1 MGRGFAIGALAFVVV
16 MEPCAIA
23 AERARPPRWPR
34 EMRETFFDD
43 ARTQLDGPR
52 PDYEQQSRPQANAVQ
67 RAADAASNSS
77 DSDLWS
83 RLISPATLET
93 EIKRLAQSLQA
104 TVTTPGEFK
113 AGGYKLARVDLSEL
127 AVLFAVIAQYD
138 GDVRWKD
145 IAAGMRGQFARAGLN
160 AKVGTDQTYREAVER
175 KEELASLVQGE
186 RPPVPK
192 SDAAF
197 DDWSQIASR
206 PQLMQRINAAHEERL
221 TKWLADAATFRR
233 NRDAI
238 RHEAQIVAM
247 LAEVV
252 HRKEYEYWDDESF
265 VEYAVELRD
274 AATEASSAAEADDFP
289 KARDAVTRAGNAC
302 TECHAGYRG

>member
-1 MGRGFAIGALAFVVV
+1 MGRGFAIGVVAIV
-16 MEPCAIA
+16 VGIEPCAIA

-34 EMRETFFDD
+34 EVRETFFDD
-43 ARTQLDGPR
+43 ARTQLNGPR
-52 PDYEQQSRPQANAVQ
+52 PDYDQPSPQAGAVQ
-67 RAADAASNSS
+67 PVADAASNPS
-77 DSDLWS
+77 DADPWS

-93 EIKRLAQSLQA
+93 EIKRLARSLQA

-127 AVLFAVIAQYD
+127 AVLLAVIAQYD

-145 IAAGMRGQFARAGLN
+145 IAVGLRGQFARAGLN
-160 AKVGTDQTYREAVER
+160 AKVGTDQTYREAIER

-186 RPPVPK
+186 RPAVSK
-192 SDAAF
+192 TEAAF
-197 DDWSQIASR
+197 DDWSQIAAR
-206 PQLMQRINAAHEERL
+206 TQLMQRINTAHEERL

-233 NRDAI
+233 NRDAV
-238 RHEAQIVAM
+238 RHEAQIVAL
-247 LAEVV
+247 LAEVI

-265 VEYAVELRD
+265 TEYAVALRD
-274 AATEASSAAEADDFP
+274 AATEVASAAETDEFP
-289 KARDAVTRAGNAC
+289 KARDAVTRATNAC